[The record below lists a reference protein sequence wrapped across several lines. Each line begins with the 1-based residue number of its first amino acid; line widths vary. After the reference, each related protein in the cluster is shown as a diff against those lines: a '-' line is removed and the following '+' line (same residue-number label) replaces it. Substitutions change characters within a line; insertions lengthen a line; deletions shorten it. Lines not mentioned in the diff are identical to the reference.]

1 MLQTTQ
7 IRSRKLISHNTAE
20 ALKRYVDTSESNLLS
35 DTVNNWFDVMNSRTM
50 AKAIRKLKMA
60 EYKKNSVTIMKSGIA
75 NTKPIVFQY
84 GVIPKPQKSF

>member
-1 MLQTTQ
+1 
-7 IRSRKLISHNTAE
+7 
-20 ALKRYVDTSESNLLS
+20 
-35 DTVNNWFDVMNSRTM
+35 M